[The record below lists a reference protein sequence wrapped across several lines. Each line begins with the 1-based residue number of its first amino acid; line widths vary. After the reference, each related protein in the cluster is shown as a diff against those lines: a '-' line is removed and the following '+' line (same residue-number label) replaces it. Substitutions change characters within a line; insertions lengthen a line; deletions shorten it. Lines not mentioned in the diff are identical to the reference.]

1 MINKKMMGTM
11 AVLGMMLAGS
21 AGTIVNAQTRTA
33 PSDGTTPV
41 TYDNRNVL
49 PDGNAQYGMIIPTA
63 ISFTDN
69 KQTADATIEIVGIN
83 GYNLDQDWTELGV
96 TVKIASQN
104 GYKLKK
110 DSKEVSYKLKMNS
123 NTNAFDSGMDE
134 KDVTKKFGVGGND
147 GKVKK
152 ETGTATL
159 TGKATEKGQYSDTL
173 TYKFTETVNNQK

>member
-1 MINKKMMGTM
+1 MINKKMMSTM
-11 AVLGMMLAGS
+11 AVLGMMLTG
-21 AGTIVNAQTRTA
+21 GTIVNAQTRTA

-41 TYDNRNVL
+41 TYDNRTVL
-49 PDGNAQYGMIIPTA
+49 PDGNAQYGMVIPTS
-63 ISFTDN
+63 ISFSDDS
-69 KQTADATIEIVGIN
+69 KTADATLEIVGIN
-83 GYNLDQDWTELGV
+83 GYYLDKDWTELGV

-110 DSKEVSYKLKMNS
+110 DSKEVSYKLKMDNNDS
-123 NTNAFDSGMDE
+123 DFDSGMDE
-134 KDVTKKFGVGGND
+134 KEVTKKFGVGGSD